1 MSGFGWGK
9 SKRFTIEDAFEE
21 EPEDAIR
28 VYGSTLESRPLNAG
42 DKYRVPPPPGPDPG
56 LPPVAL
62 RDPSIQFMP
71 DGKAHN
77 HSLDDVSTGRGRQ
90 TGPGWCGSCF
100 CRLAVAVVDSARF
113 VDAYP
118 NQDESR

>member
-28 VYGSTLESRPLNAG
+28 VYGSTMESRPLNAA
-42 DKYRVPPPPGPDPG
+42 DKYRVRGPASAGGRDA

-62 RDPSIQFMP
+62 RDPSVQFMP
-71 DGKAHN
+71 DGKPHN
-77 HSLDDVSTGRGRQ
+77 HSFDDVSAK
-90 TGPGWCGSCF
+90 S
-100 CRLAVAVVDSARF
+100 DNRF
-113 VDAYP
+113 F
-118 NQDESR
+118 